1 MPRTR
6 HAFRPSPERLETHLL
21 LTAATAGL
29 PVPGPPITETLTT
42 NRTIYKV
49 GQPIEIT
56 LTETNTTKNPVTLSN
71 IANVDGFTATR
82 SFKIVWTQA
91 APSRRAHSST
101 LRPGETRKIRVV
113 WNGRPNVASARST
126 PATGTFEIDNTLA
139 NNSVA
144 IAIDPAHGKG
154 STAGPTSSVP
164 KDKDTLTLVS

>member
-6 HAFRPSPERLETHLL
+6 HAFWPSAERLEAHVL
-21 LTAATAGL
+21 LTAASSGL

-42 NRTIYKV
+42 NKTIYKV

-71 IANVDGFTATR
+71 IANVDGFTAIR
-82 SFKIVWTQA
+82 SFKIVWSQA

-101 LRPGETRKIRVV
+101 LQPGETRRVRVV
-113 WNGRPNVASARST
+113 WNGRPNVGSARST
-126 PATGTFEIDNTLA
+126 PSTGTFEIDNTLA
-139 NNSVA
+139 NNSVT

-164 KDKDTLTLVS
+164 IDTLTLTS